1 MNENYVCV
9 PYKNLHLGTVSILNS
24 FATVSET
31 RFLHRDLNDKIAV
44 FHTQFNSPAV
54 SGLQSRLRSGMFTGT
69 GKQMNSLFI
78 SRHCRLNRELFRGS
92 GYKLVRDPDKA
103 DAIVVPDVNQLRKK
117 QRTYI
122 FDVMATRGGDCFLF
136 SVYEDNLNVGKYGQY
151 DRGLVKRALAAENY
165 EVVSDLGR
173 TKSECWIIPNYD
185 EYKAMLE
192 SPNDGRLYKSELTVP
207 LKTSTVITP
216 EVLHIWSRSTDLK
229 LLASSILLSDWRK
242 YPLTLASALTDNQAL
257 YHKTT
262 VSDLDSGFRA
272 VLEAIEYRSYAH
284 GLCDYSRREIQP
296 QDWNMLQRYA
306 LYRLGLPESGGF
318 IDTNGGGNCDAITKL
333 RTRLVVK
340 PLFINE
346 PMSYDNL
353 CYIGR

>member
-1 MNENYVCV
+1 MNGNYVCV
-9 PYKNLHLGTVSILNS
+9 PYKNLHIGTVRILGSYVSIKEN
-24 FATVSET
+24 
-31 RFLHRDLNDKIAV
+31 RFLHRDLNDKMAV
-44 FHTQFNSPAV
+44 FHTQFNYPSV
-54 SGLQSRLRSGMFTGT
+54 SGLQSRLRDGLFTFK
-69 GKQMNSLFI
+69 GKQIDSLFI
-78 SRHCRLNRELFRGS
+78 SRHCRLSRELFRSS
-92 GYKLVRDPDKA
+92 GYRLVRDPDKA
-103 DAIVVPDVNQLRKK
+103 DVIVVPDMNQLRKK

-136 SVYEDNLNVGKYGQY
+136 SIYADNLNVGKYGQY
-151 DRGLVKRALAAENY
+151 DRDLVKRALAAENY

-192 SPNDGRLYKSELTVP
+192 SPDDGRLYKSELTVP

-229 LLASSILLSDWRK
+229 LLSSSILLSDWQK
-242 YPLTLASALTDNQAL
+242 YPLTLASVLTDNKAL
-257 YHKTT
+257 YNMTAF
-262 VSDLDSGFRA
+262 SDLDQNFRV
-272 VLEAIEYRSYAH
+272 VLETIEYRSYSH

-306 LYRLGLPESGGF
+306 LYRLGLPEAGGF
-318 IDTNGGGNCDAITKL
+318 INTNGGGNCDAITKL